1 MKTLILA
8 AALLLCAAVPAAAQE
23 EPSAGELAAVR
34 EFLEVS
40 RARENFI
47 RAMELGME
55 QQGGMM
61 ELTDELRQ
69 VIRGFMDEF
78 FTYEELEPEFI
89 RVYTEQFTEQEV
101 RAITAFYRTPAGM
114 RLVERTPELTVA
126 IQAVTMQRMQANMPV
141 LMQRI
146 MEAMEDDEPA
156 AGAGSKS

>member
-40 RARENFI
+40 RARETFI
-47 RAMELGME
+47 RALELGME
-55 QQGGMM
+55 QGGMM

-89 RVYTEQFTEQEV
+89 RVYTEQFTEDEV

-126 IQAVTMQRMQANMPV
+126 IQAVTMQRMQEHMPV

-146 MEAMEDDEPA
+146 MEAMEDEEPA
-156 AGAGSKS
+156 PGAGSKS

>member
-1 MKTLILA
+1 MILA

-78 FTYEELEPEFI
+78 FTYEALEPEFI
-89 RVYTEQFTEQEV
+89 RVYTEQFTEEEI
-101 RAITAFYRTPAGM
+101 RAVTAFYRTPAGM

-126 IQAVTMQRMQANMPV
+126 IQVVSMQRMQEHMPV

-146 MEAMEDDEPA
+146 MEAMEDEEPA